1 MTPPP
6 PAKRGGLIPA
16 SPSKG
21 QDHEPPK
28 GGAAQSTF
36 STISDVV
43 GEGFIPSHWYLTGG
57 DKPRPYVAGWLVDS
71 NQYINVG
78 AHEIVSKIT
87 NATVSHGQTFRSPPP
102 GGRPGGGFN
111 YSIIILP

>member
-1 MTPPP
+1 MTPSLPP
-6 PAKRGGLIPA
+6 SGGLIPA

-21 QDHEPPK
+21 QDHEPSK

-43 GEGFIPSHWYLTGG
+43 G
-57 DKPRPYVAGWLVDS
+57 AGWLVDS

-78 AHEIVSKIT
+78 AHEIVSKTI
-87 NATVSHGQTFRSPPP
+87 NATVSHGQTFRSPPRSKAR
-102 GGRPGGGFN
+102 GRVYLFDYLKN
-111 YSIIILP
+111 N